1 MTLLLP
7 PVDARPASGF
17 VAIFVRQSRLW
28 WGRLRWWVTG
38 LVLAI
43 LLGLAVMLANQ
54 VLAPASGFLSDVY
67 TVVYGVNSFR
77 SASVFEVFRIL
88 RDGLQT
94 PDLSTSLL
102 VLPVVLS
109 FAGVLLPAAVI
120 GLAGRQAN
128 RDSHDGL
135 ASWQLAR
142 PISPSLALLATL
154 VADALG
160 IFVTLL
166 LPSIIAI
173 LLASTNTAIGFAFRR
188 DGLVTAFA
196 WLFVLLI
203 FWYALA
209 AAFAIGFRQRRWAI
223 GIPLLI
229 LMLGN
234 LAVLILTLAA
244 PAFGRA
250 IWPLM
255 PWSSAAF
262 LGAMA
267 NDRFALGN
275 DTVVPMLSTLI
286 WTVVLLCICRLQVR
300 RRNR

>member
-7 PVDARPASGF
+7 PVEGRPAPSI
-17 VAIFVRQSRLW
+17 VSAFVRRSRLW
-28 WGRLRWWVTG
+28 WGRLRWWVAG
-38 LVLAI
+38 LMLA
-43 LLGLAVMLANQ
+43 LVLGLAVVNANQ
-54 VLAPASGFLSDVY
+54 ALAPASGFLSDVY

-102 VLPVVLS
+102 VLPIVLS
-109 FAGVLLPAAVI
+109 LAGMLLPAAVI
-120 GLAGRQAN
+120 ALAGRQIN
-128 RDSHDGL
+128 RETHDGL
-135 ASWQLAR
+135 STWQLAR
-142 PISPSLALLATL
+142 PVSPTLMQLAALL
-154 VADALG
+154 ADALG

-188 DGLVTAFA
+188 DGLVTAFV

-229 LMLGN
+229 LLLGN
-234 LAVLILTLAA
+234 LAVLIIILNA

-275 DTVVPMLSTLI
+275 DTVVPMLSTLV
-286 WTVVLLCICRLQVR
+286 WTVALFCICRLLVR